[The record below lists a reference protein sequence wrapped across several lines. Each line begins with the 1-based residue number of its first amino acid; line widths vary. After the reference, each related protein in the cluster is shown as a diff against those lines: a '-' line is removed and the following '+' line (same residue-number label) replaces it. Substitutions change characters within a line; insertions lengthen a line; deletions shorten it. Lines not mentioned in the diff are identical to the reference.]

1 LCVKLP
7 KELYFNLEDERS
19 MPWKCDM
26 PDILGWRV
34 YTNPIESQNAVTLV
48 CEGKCYKIIPFYDL
62 YLAKKGDDVIMLN
75 GNVLCT
81 EIKRQALSSLDVTSE
96 DKYEPDRAIVAFLGQ
111 PNECYQN
118 PTYVE
123 FTGELNVGDTILFDR
138 KYRKIYLERLTY
150 ASKFSSTQL
159 YLVVPR
165 RRIACK
171 L

>member
-1 LCVKLP
+1 
-7 KELYFNLEDERS
+7 
-19 MPWKCDM
+19 
-26 PDILGWRV
+26 
-34 YTNPIESQNAVTLV
+34 V
-48 CEGKCYKIIPFYDL
+48 CEGVNYKIIPYHEL
-62 YLAKKGDDVIMLN
+62 ICAKREIWVDKWSVPQKKKEIVVMLN
-75 GNVLCT
+75 GYVLCT
-81 EIKRQALSSLDVTSE
+81 EIRKQALSSLDVTSE
-96 DKYEPDRAIVAFLGQ
+96 DTYEPDKAIVAFLGQ

-123 FTGELNVGDTILFDR
+123 FTGELNVGDTVLFDR

-150 ASKFSSTQL
+150 ASKFDSKQL